1 MQTPVRHFCI
11 LIFDALSIYMLV
23 IHRSNLSDWTIVL
36 PTRSRTISNEAQLP
50 KLVLQALKRPPPE
63 VM

>member
-11 LIFDALSIYMLV
+11 LIFDALSIHMLV